1 MKMYH
6 EDFLKLLEENKE
18 LIEEKMKKD
27 PNYLNSFMK
36 STIDDISDVLFK
48 SLNKQKVILD
58 NKKMENGFNKRLHK
72 KWQKPLED
80 LEVLIEYSYE
90 GAVMFT
96 ASFLE
101 EAKKENNLVFYALR
115 SIHARAILTAKEC
128 LALLKNGFADGAFGR
143 WRTLYELAVIGV
155 LLANNRDGELCE
167 RYLNFFFVQA
177 YKEEKVRR
185 EKGYPSCTDELFE
198 ELKER
203 YELMLKK
210 YGKEYEKGDYGWA
223 NKLFNKRTNFS
234 DIEIATSMDIYRGY
248 YKSSSMFV
256 HGNFKASQEPLGL
269 MPNGEKMLLVGPSNY
284 GLSIPMQNVAISLVS
299 ISNSFFSVYPT
310 IDAVSIWLILKEF
323 MDNILVSADEIQT
336 KMENDDL
343 IN

>member
-167 RYLNFFFVQA
+167 RYLNFFFVIQ
-177 YKEEKVRR
+177 
-185 EKGYPSCTDELFE
+185 
-198 ELKER
+198 LK
-203 YELMLKK
+203 
-210 YGKEYEKGDYGWA
+210 
-223 NKLFNKRTNFS
+223 
-234 DIEIATSMDIYRGY
+234 
-248 YKSSSMFV
+248 
-256 HGNFKASQEPLGL
+256 
-269 MPNGEKMLLVGPSNY
+269 
-284 GLSIPMQNVAISLVS
+284 
-299 ISNSFFSVYPT
+299 
-310 IDAVSIWLILKEF
+310 
-323 MDNILVSADEIQT
+323 
-336 KMENDDL
+336 
-343 IN
+343 